1 MKRTVLSLLVVGLFA
16 GFGTSAI
23 ADDVKAGTEPEANS
37 RAIAPLDSDSTAQKP
52 AKSDTQT
59 NPAKEV
65 GGMPAKDTTGNS
77 SDQPKYP
84 K

>member
-16 GFGTSAI
+16 GFGVSAI
-23 ADDVKAGTEPEANS
+23 AAEVKAGSDPKENS
-37 RAIAPLDSDSTAQKP
+37 RAIAPTGTDSTAKP

-59 NPAKEV
+59 KPAKEDS
-65 GGMPAKDTTGNS
+65 GMPAKDFVGD
-77 SDQPKYP
+77 SDQPKDP